1 MKYFFPY
8 LICLCFI
15 LLALLTSNI
24 EPMENP
30 RYPIPSTVLS
40 SDANRPKCV
49 SFQRCKC

>member
-15 LLALLTSNI
+15 LLASLTRNI
-24 EPMENP
+24 EPMDNP
-30 RYPIPSTVLS
+30 RYPISSTVLS

-49 SFQRCKC
+49 SFERCKC